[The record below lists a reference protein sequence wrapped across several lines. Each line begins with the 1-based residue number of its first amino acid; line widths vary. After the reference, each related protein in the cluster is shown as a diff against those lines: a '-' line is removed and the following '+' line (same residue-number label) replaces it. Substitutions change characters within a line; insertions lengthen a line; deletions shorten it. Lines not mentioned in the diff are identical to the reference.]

1 MKLSQIVSFGL
12 FSFLLAQNLYANVC
26 KRTPQVR
33 DAIVEQVTDMLRF
46 SLEEPPSCDK
56 ITKQHLADII
66 HLDLSQRDI
75 VALHPGDLE
84 GLSNLESLDMGG
96 NKLRELPKDIF
107 LHTPKLTE
115 LYLNDNNLSEITTSS
130 LNGLHKNLKFLS
142 VEYNELAVLVL
153 EDFPRLEE
161 LHANENKM
169 VHKISF
175 KNLPQL
181 KRALLKNNGLYNLDF
196 GILALPELEHAD
208 LSYNRLQNHAEK
220 LKNMAN
226 LKTAILDHNGVIQ
239 FPIALL
245 YSGIEVL
252 SLNSNRFTTE
262 SIIPHLDDQKKSVKA
277 LFFYHSI
284 SSSPY
289 LEVIDRLAEHD
300 ANTFMPVCRRTP
312 QIRDALVDLLKI
324 PCEKITRKDLAAI
337 DYLDLGAE
345 HIKSLHPTDFD
356 GLSNLEKL
364 SLAGNELRRIPENAF
379 DYAPNLKYLSLENNQ
394 LLELHTSSLNGL
406 QRTLELL
413 DVSDMKRKAPL
424 ILEGFTALKSLHANQ
439 FLPITARKVSLK
451 NLPVLTELHLSLNRL
466 FNFDFGLFNLPR
478 LEKLN
483 LDGNDFRQIDGLERI
498 TTLREISFG
507 WNKIETLPAELL
519 TSGLERIDLLNNE
532 IGLLPEIP
540 KDQTLS
546 VKSLTLDGN
555 PIWESEAL
563 IGRSLLPKWFRGLER
578 QNCVSRS
585 RVLLISSD

>member
-56 ITKQHLADII
+56 ITRQHLADII

-169 VHKISF
+169 VHKISL

-208 LSYNRLQNHAEK
+208 LSYNRLVDSNVAQ
-220 LKNMAN
+220 LKGMAN
-226 LKTAILDHNGVIQ
+226 LKTAILDHNSVIQ
-239 FPIALL
+239 FPSDLL

-262 SIIPHLDDQKKSVKA
+262 SILPHLDDKKKSVKA
-277 LFFYHSI
+277 LFFYHSL
-284 SSSPY
+284 SSPPY
-289 LEVIDRLAEHD
+289 LEVIDKLAEHD

-312 QIRDALVDLLKI
+312 QIRDALVGLLKI
-324 PCEKITRKDLAAI
+324 PCEKITRKDLAAVN
-337 DYLDLGAE
+337 YLDLGAE

-394 LLELHTSSLNGL
+394 LIELHTSSLNGL

-413 DVSDMKRKAPL
+413 DVSDMKRNAPL

-439 FLPITARKVSLK
+439 YLHDAARKLSLK
-451 NLPVLTELHLSLNRL
+451 NLPVLKELYLFLNRL
-466 FNFDFGLFNLPR
+466 SDFDFGLFDLPQ
-478 LEKLN
+478 LEKLY
-483 LDGNDFRQIDGLERI
+483 LDGNDFRQIDGLEKI
-498 TTLREISFG
+498 ATLREISFA
-507 WNKIETLPAELL
+507 WNKIKTLPAELL
-519 TSGLERIDLLNNE
+519 TSGLERITLLNNE
-532 IGLLPEIP
+532 IDLLPEIP
-540 KDQTLS
+540 EDQTLS

-555 PIWESEAL
+555 PILKSDAP
-563 IGRSLLPKWFRGLER
+563 LPKWFRGLER